1 MTATRTDRGSTD
13 TTAVYSDGGNLVF
26 ERTFDAPRDRV
37 WQAFTDPEI
46 VPRWWG
52 KRGTTTIVEEMDVRP
67 GGHWR
72 YVSQDP
78 VREDVVFYGEYLEID
93 PPRRFRWTFMF
104 DVEGVGPMGGPE
116 THTFEDV
123 GGRTKVTSV
132 AELGSV
138 EALESALESG
148 MIEGGLELWDRLAE
162 LLAEG

>member
-1 MTATRTDRGSTD
+1 MTATRIDRGSTD
-13 TTAVYSDGGNLVF
+13 TTAVYSDGGDLVF
-26 ERTFDAPRDRV
+26 ERTFDAPREKV
-37 WQAFTDPEI
+37 WAAFMDPEI

-67 GGHWR
+67 GGKWR
-72 YVSQDP
+72 YVSRD
-78 VREDVVFYGEYLEID
+78 VSRDDVVFYGEYLAID
-93 PPRRFRWTFMF
+93 PPRRFEWTFMF

-116 THTFEDV
+116 THSFEDV

-132 AELGSV
+132 GHLGSV
-138 EALESALESG
+138 EVLEGALSTG